1 MTVAVRLRGVIVRD
15 GDRVLLEVPH
25 LDVSEPRVAL
35 VGSNGSGKSTLLRLL
50 NGLTRPD
57 EGSVTLI
64 LDDGS
69 EVDAVAHPEQARR
82 HVGFVFSDPLAQL
95 LLPTPLEDVRLSLR
109 RLRGRAQKE
118 RALEWLESTGTAHLA
133 EASIYELSSGERQ
146 RVALAS
152 VLAAEPRLLILDEPT
167 TLLDRVS
174 VRRLMRLLDGLSQS
188 AYMATHD
195 LEIAAA
201 FPRVLTLESG
211 RIVDDGRGD
220 DVVARYIRRADE
232 QAEALE
238 ERGP

>member
-1 MTVAVRLRGVIVRD
+1 MSRARRDLLTRLGEYGGACPVDQLARSCGQHPNTVREH
-15 GDRVLLEVPH
+15 LE
-25 LDVSEPRVAL
+25 AL
-35 VGSNGSGKSTLLRLL
+35 VESGHVQRAPAPQPAGRGRPARLYQ
-50 NGLTRPD
+50 
-57 EGSVTLI
+57 
-64 LDDGS
+64 
-69 EVDAVAHPEQARR
+69 VAEQA
-82 HVGFVFSDPLAQL
+82 
-95 LLPTPLEDVRLSLR
+95 
-109 RLRGRAQKE
+109 
-118 RALEWLESTGTAHLA
+118 TAPA
-133 EASIYELSSGERQ
+133 A
-146 RVALAS
+146 AATLAS

-232 QAEALE
+232 QAAALE
-238 ERGP
+238 ERGL